1 MAGTL
6 FPILAKRAPKL
17 RIPSIVF
24 QFTKYFG
31 GGVIIATGAFL
42 PSRHLLGSARH

>member
-31 GGVIIATGAFL
+31 GGVIIATGESVL
-42 PSRHLLGSARH
+42 RS